1 VIAAAWQGIGRIRA
15 TWHLP
20 YWFLRHAGLSVS

>member
-1 VIAAAWQGIGRIRA
+1 VIAAAWQGIGHIRA

-20 YWFLRHAGLSVS
+20 YSFLCHAGLSVA